1 MKDISTKDRIL
12 EAALTVFSEKGYD
25 GVGVDFIAETAGMKG
40 PSLYKHFKS
49 KRAIFDTI
57 VAKVGEKMKELSEN
71 VGLPTEE
78 NLDEVVTYYGKLSEK
93 QLQELSKKIFL
104 FYLED
109 DFMSRFW
116 RMANMEQYQ
125 NSEISEIFRKI
136 YMEDSI
142 VYQSKLFEEMI
153 KQGYFL
159 ASSPEVIAMNF
170 YTPIFFLLSK
180 YNNRPGEREEALL
193 ILKHQVSEFYRIYR
207 KKDET

>member
-1 MKDISTKDRIL
+1 M
-12 EAALTVFSEKGYD
+12 
-25 GVGVDFIAETAGMKG
+25 
-40 PSLYKHFKS
+40 
-49 KRAIFDTI
+49 
-57 VAKVGEKMKELSEN
+57 AKVREKMQALSEN
-71 VGLPTEE
+71 VGIPTEE
-78 NLDEVVTYYGKLSEK
+78 NLEEAVAYYGKLSEK

-142 VYQSKLFEEMI
+142 VYQSRLFEEMI
-153 KQGYFL
+153 KQGYFF

-180 YNNRPGEREEALL
+180 YNNRPKEREEALL
-193 ILKHQVSEFYRIYR
+193 ILKRQVSEFYRIYR
-207 KKDET
+207 KNGKTGK